1 MIITLLR
8 KLRNSITRLI
18 GLLAL
23 LNFVLR
29 KIFFGFENACNYLK
43 KVSSSSLLLVLKNQG
58 AKIGHNT
65 DIGAGISFHNC
76 KDFSNFE
83 VGSNTHIGKNSFF
96 DLREKVIISNNV
108 VISMNCSFIT
118 HVDAS
123 KSKVSKVIPAEARSI
138 IICKDAYIG
147 EGCSI
152 LMGVTI
158 GEGSIIG
165 AKSLVKDN
173 IDNFTMVAGIPSV
186 FKNKVNL

>member
-8 KLRNSITRLI
+8 KLRDSLKQLI

-43 KVSSSSLLLVLKNQG
+43 KVSSTSLLFVLKSQG
-58 AKIGHNT
+58 AKIGDNT

-118 HVDAS
+118 HLDAS
-123 KSKVSKVIPAEARSI
+123 KSGLSRVIPAEARPI
-138 IICKDAYIG
+138 KVCKDTYIG

-152 LMGVTI
+152 LMGVKI
-158 GEGSIIG
+158 GGGSIIG

-173 IDNFTMVAGIPSV
+173 VDDFTMVAGVPSV
-186 FKNKVNL
+186 FKNKINL